1 VKQSRIFAGA
11 IEGIIVTVPLFVGL
25 GALALVLCS
34 AACSPD
40 NSNSNTSKASPR
52 AEAAGQ
58 PVSTARQIQPWGQ
71 LPLSAETE
79 TTLKARDSFK
89 ECPECPEMVVVPA
102 GSFMMGTPADEP
114 VRHNGEDPVHRVT
127 IAKPFAVGRFAV
139 TFDEWDACLAD
150 GGCNGITGKDG
161 GFGRGRMPAQ
171 GLSYDDVQ
179 TYLVWISKKAGRT
192 YRLPSESE
200 REYFTRAGTTTPFWF
215 GKIATQQDA
224 NYDAWMPYAESPRG
238 ETSKGPKPV
247 DSYAP
252 NPFGLYQVSG
262 NIFEWTQDCFNKRY
276 NEDKP
281 SDGRPWLDGDCSKRM
296 TRGGRWSF
304 AANMLRSGYRNAES
318 ADFAGTVYG
327 FRVVRDLTA
336 AQ

>member
-1 VKQSRIFAGA
+1 MTSIHILRIG
-11 IEGIIVTVPLFVGL
+11 T
-25 GALALVLCS
+25 LALVLLSAGCGPDNNNSDSNAS
-34 AACSPD
+34 AA
-40 NSNSNTSKASPR
+40 KAPEQIEPAS
-52 AEAAGQ
+52 Q
-58 PVSTARQIQPWGQ
+58 PVVTGRQIQPWGQ
-71 LPLSAETE
+71 IPLSAEIE
-79 TTLKARDSFK
+79 AKLKARDSFK
-89 ECPECPEMVVVPA
+89 ECPECPEMVVVPK

-114 VRHNGEDPVHRVT
+114 VRHNGEDPIHRVT
-127 IAKPFAVGRFAV
+127 IAKPFAVGRFSI

-150 GGCNGITGKDG
+150 QGCNGVNGKDSS
-161 GFGRGRMPAQ
+161 FGRGRMPAQ
-171 GLSYDDVQ
+171 GLSFNDVQ
-179 TYLVWISKKAGRT
+179 SYLVWISRKSGRT

-200 REYFTRAGTTTPFWF
+200 REYFTRAGTTTRFWF
-215 GKIATQQDA
+215 GNRISQQDA
-224 NYDAWMPYAESPRG
+224 NYDAWLPYSDSPRG

-252 NPFGLYQVSG
+252 NPFGLYQVHG

-304 AANMLRSGYRNAES
+304 AANMLRSGYRSEES
-318 ADFAGTVYG
+318 ADYAGTVYG